1 MSAARPRQSVK
12 LGNRA
17 IALQGAARRRE
28 RARGVESAAE
38 LRRASRRAASAAGR
52 AAMAANPG
60 IAAHRARTRRE
71 ALKVATFRRVLSGVG
86 LKGIGGRNTALARA
100 RRVSRTAALKRRHDL
115 DAAIRRLERVGVVT
129 ALSSPAQQRLGTI
142 PRGPRA
148 RRLTTL
154 QRALERRRRINPRKR
169 TMAKKKRNRL
179 GHYVKSAARK
189 LRRARDKFGHF
200 LATGKRRKKRS
211 ASRRRT
217 KRNPSTGGTM
227 SRALV
232 ANPRKRRRK
241 RRAPST
247 ALNPRRRRRRARRN
261 PGRRRHYRRN
271 PSGLM
276 GAAMSSILPMG
287 LGGIGG
293 AIAGFADAKLMSDMP
308 VVSALSKVAT
318 GALGAV
324 LLRRRPALAFGWA
337 GGVMGSFGYSM
348 GVKAAGG
355 LVAHSPTS
363 ALKGIADMA
372 SDNPEMAA
380 LLEGLGDLEPGVG
393 DTDQV
398 GDASDYNESLGD
410 LVE

>member
-1 MSAARPRQSVK
+1 
-12 LGNRA
+12 
-17 IALQGAARRRE
+17 
-28 RARGVESAAE
+28 
-38 LRRASRRAASAAGR
+38 
-52 AAMAANPG
+52 
-60 IAAHRARTRRE
+60 
-71 ALKVATFRRVLSGVG
+71 
-86 LKGIGGRNTALARA
+86 
-100 RRVSRTAALKRRHDL
+100 
-115 DAAIRRLERVGVVT
+115 
-129 ALSSPAQQRLGTI
+129 
-142 PRGPRA
+142 
-148 RRLTTL
+148 
-154 QRALERRRRINPRKR
+154 
-169 TMAKKKRNRL
+169 MAKKKRNRL
-179 GHYVKSAARK
+179 GHFVKAAARTV
-189 LRRARDKFGHF
+189 RRARDKFGHF
-200 LATGKRRKKRS
+200 LAKRKRRKSRS
-211 ASRRRT
+211 AAKRRT
-217 KRNPSTGGTM
+217 KINPAIGGTM

-232 ANPRKRRRK
+232 ANPRRGRKRRAAATNPRRK
-241 RRAPST
+241 RRNPS
-247 ALNPRRRRRRARRN
+247 RRRRN
-261 PGRRRHYRRN
+261 PGRRHYRRN

-276 GAAMSSILPMG
+276 NAAMGSILPMG

-308 VVSALSKVAT
+308 VMSALSKVAT

-355 LVAHSPTS
+355 LVAHNPTT

-380 LLEGLGDLEPGVG
+380 LLEGLGDLEPAGMG